1 MKVFCSDIDNTW
13 YTIDIFSTHTI
24 AAVYKITVSYLPQ
37 KRRIGY
43 VVYVLMA
50 INKTAM
56 ITHPSGSYDNKISEV
71 IILPKVRY
79 PKAAVPV

>member
-1 MKVFCSDIDNTW
+1 MVI
-13 YTIDIFSTHTI
+13 
-24 AAVYKITVSYLPQ
+24 VSYLPQ

-56 ITHPSGSYDNKISEV
+56 ITDPSGSYDNKISEV